1 MVLVK
6 ALRWDEARECVRRTV
21 DASPASELVA
31 LHDAPGRVL
40 ACDVHADRSYPPFRR
55 AMRDG
60 FALRSADLPGRLRLI
75 GEVRAGEPALM
86 TVRAGECVEIMTG
99 APAPAGSD
107 CVVMVEH
114 CTRDGAF
121 VQTDRVLKP
130 GDNIAGA
137 GAEACAGERVL
148 ATGTRL
154 DYAHVAAL
162 ATVGVHEVQV
172 HRRPTVA
179 ILATGDELVPVE
191 AKPATHQIRN
201 SNAASLAAQVVRT
214 GAHVAYA
221 ASVADTSEALRD
233 AIARGLES
241 DVLLLSGGVSAGKY
255 DLVETVLAE
264 FGAEFLF
271 TRVLIQPGQPA
282 VFGRARNKYIF
293 GLPGNP
299 ASTMV
304 TFELFAK
311 VALQLLEG
319 ESAPPLR
326 LSNARLQTPF
336 RHKTGLTRF
345 LPASLSEDGSAV
357 TPVRWQGSGDVF
369 AIARANA
376 FLVADEDRE
385 SWDAGETIRVLPR

>member
-1 MVLVK
+1 
-6 ALRWDEARECVRRTV
+6 
-21 DASPASELVA
+21 
-31 LHDAPGRVL
+31 
-40 ACDVHADRSYPPFRR
+40 
-55 AMRDG
+55 MRDG
-60 FALRSADLPGRLRLI
+60 FALRSADLPGRLRLV
-75 GEVRAGEPALM
+75 GEVRAGEPALV
-86 TVRAGECVEIMTG
+86 TVGAGECVEIMTG
-99 APAPAGSD
+99 APTPSGAD

-114 CTRDGAF
+114 CRLDGAF

-130 GDNIAGA
+130 GENIASA

-148 ATGTRL
+148 SAGTRL

-162 ATVGVHEVQV
+162 ATVGVHGVQV
-172 HRRPTVA
+172 YRRPTAA
-179 ILATGDELVPVE
+179 ILSTGDELVAVD
-191 AKPATHQIRN
+191 ATPATHQIRN
-201 SNAASLAAQVVRT
+201 SNAASLAAQAVRA
-214 GAHVAYA
+214 GAHVAYS
-221 ASVADTSEALRD
+221 ASVPDSMEALRE

-255 DLVETVLAE
+255 DLVEPVLAE

-282 VFGRARNKYIF
+282 VFGRAKDKYIF

-311 VALQLLEG
+311 LALQLLEG

-326 LSNARLQTPF
+326 FSTAVLQVPF
-336 RHKTGLTRF
+336 RHTTGLTRF

-369 AIARANA
+369 ALARANA
-376 FLVADEDRE
+376 FLVVDDDRE
-385 SWDAGETIRVLPR
+385 SWNAGETIRVLPR

>member
-1 MVLVK
+1 
-6 ALRWDEARECVRRTV
+6 
-21 DASPASELVA
+21 
-31 LHDAPGRVL
+31 
-40 ACDVHADRSYPPFRR
+40 
-55 AMRDG
+55 MRDG
-60 FALRSADLPGRLRLI
+60 FALRSADLPGRLRLV

-86 TVRAGECVEIMTG
+86 TIAAGECVEIMTG
-99 APAPAGSD
+99 APTPNGAD

-114 CTRDGAF
+114 CVRDELF
-121 VQTDRVLKP
+121 VNTDRVLKP
-130 GDNIAGA
+130 GENIAAA

-148 ATGTRL
+148 SAGTRL

-162 ATVGVHEVQV
+162 ATVGVHQVQV
-172 HRRPTVA
+172 YRRPTAA

-191 AKPATHQIRN
+191 ATPATHQIRN

-214 GAHVAYA
+214 GALVEYA
-221 ASVADTSEALRD
+221 ASVADTMEALRE
-233 AIARGLES
+233 AIARGLER

-282 VFGRARNKYIF
+282 VFGRAKDKYIF

-304 TFELFAK
+304 TFELFARL
-311 VALQLLEG
+311 ALQLLEG

-326 LSNARLQTPF
+326 FSTAVLQTSF

-345 LPASLSEDGSAV
+345 LPASLNEDGSAV

-385 SWDAGETIRVLPR
+385 SWNAGETIRVLPR